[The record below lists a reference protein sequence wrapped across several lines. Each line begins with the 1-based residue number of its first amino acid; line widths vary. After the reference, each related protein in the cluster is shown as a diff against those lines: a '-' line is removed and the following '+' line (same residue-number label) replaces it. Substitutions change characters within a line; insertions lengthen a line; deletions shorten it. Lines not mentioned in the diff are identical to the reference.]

1 MREKDEK
8 STLVMQADQ
17 LLKAG
22 DFEYAIGGG
31 QAIDLF
37 LRYESRVHGDIDVVA
52 FWKDRDKIIQFMQ
65 SRGFS
70 VYEMLGGG
78 RVHRITD
85 LSKQMYLKRN
95 ICCFQEGCPLVKVY
109 PLDDDDCGWFEF
121 FHIGQTELDFIEFLF
136 NDRSETHFEYA
147 RNREIKRELEKAIL
161 CSDSVPYLAPEMCLL
176 YKSTDTER
184 EGYQRDF
191 ELAWGAMNEE
201 QQEWLKTSLCSL
213 YAQGHK
219 WLSCIQQNESTE

>member
-1 MREKDEK
+1 MIGDGDEK
-8 STLVMQADQ
+8 SALVIQASQ

-37 LRYESRVHGDIDVVA
+37 LRYESRVHGDIDIVA

-65 SRGFS
+65 SRGFY

-95 ICCFQEGCPLVKVY
+95 ICCFREGCPLVKVY
-109 PLDDDDCGWFEF
+109 PLDDDDCGWFDF
-121 FHIGQTELDFIEFLF
+121 FHIGQKKLDFIEFLF

-147 RNREIKRELEKAIL
+147 RNREIKRELDKAIL
-161 CSDSVPYLAPEMCLL
+161 FSDGVPYLSPEMCLL

-184 EGYQRDF
+184 EGYQQDF
-191 ELAWGAMNEE
+191 ELACKAMNSE
-201 QQEWLKTSLCSL
+201 QREWFKNALLRL
-213 YAQGHK
+213 NPQGHK
-219 WLSCIQQNESTE
+219 WLSYMQQ